1 MRGVDVSA
9 LTVTAVLLVALTGCA
24 VGVDAPE
31 VDAKTRSACAA
42 FTKAL
47 PDRVSDQKSRSVDD
61 ETLGAAWGDPAI
73 VLRCGV
79 GKAKGFTSAST
90 CQETNGVGWFVPED
104 QLGDHPVDVLMTT
117 IGRSPRI
124 EVRVPASYWPPT
136 AAMVDL
142 TRTVKEHTK
151 KTGGCV

>member
-1 MRGVDVSA
+1 MPGALASV
-9 LTVTAVLLVALTGCA
+9 LTVVLTGCA
-24 VGVDAPE
+24 VSVHAPD
-31 VDAKTRSACAA
+31 VKTATRSACAS

-47 PDRVSDQKSRSVDD
+47 PARVSDQKSRSVDD
-61 ETLGAAWGDPAI
+61 SGLGAAWGDPAI

-79 GKAKGFTSAST
+79 GTPKGFTRFSA
-90 CQETNGVGWFVPED
+90 CQRTNGIDWFVPED
-104 QLGDHPVDVLMTT
+104 ELGDHPVDVLMTT

-124 EVRVPASYWPPT
+124 EVMVPAAYWPPT

-142 TRTVKEHTK
+142 TRTLKQHTK